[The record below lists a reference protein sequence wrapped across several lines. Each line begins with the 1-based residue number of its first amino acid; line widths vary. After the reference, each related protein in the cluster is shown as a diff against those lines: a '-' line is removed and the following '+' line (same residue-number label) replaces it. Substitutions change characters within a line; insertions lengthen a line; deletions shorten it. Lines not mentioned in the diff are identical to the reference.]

1 MKLMYVAT
9 SLIMLSLFGNGSSYA
24 QPDNIDDH
32 STQAQAQAATPTT
45 PEGPPPERGG
55 GRKGT
60 K

>member
-1 MKLMYVAT
+1 MQLMYVAT
-9 SLIMLSLFGNGSSYA
+9 ILIMLNLFGNGSSYA
-24 QPDNIDDH
+24 QSNNIDDH
-32 STQAQAQAATPTT
+32 NTQAQVTATT

>member
-9 SLIMLSLFGNGSSYA
+9 SLIMLSLFNNGSSYA
-24 QPDNIDDH
+24 QPDNIDDR
-32 STQAQAQAATPTT
+32 STQAQAATATT